1 MESAAV
7 ERFLTDI
14 GFAGSGDEATRSL
27 LVPFFD
33 IAETGRYAL
42 APSSVL
48 EYARIAEAV
57 SRAGGVP
64 VDAITALSCDNLLRV
79 PTGSRRRVAHDH
91 GVVLRDGLWLRIWAV
106 AGSSFDA
113 AVGGWEGH
121 RDLSAAFHASLGQ
134 ALRTAFFRRIEP
146 ALGYDLCLHGWN
158 TVEEGLT
165 YWLGFSRTGDIANAA
180 RLSPLIGFLPYAV
193 PLSAKAGFPGTW
205 TVLVG

>member
-1 MESAAV
+1 MEPAAV
-7 ERFLTDI
+7 ERFLTDA
-14 GFAGSGDEATRSL
+14 GFAGGGDEATRSL

-42 APSSVL
+42 APSSAL
-48 EYARIAEAV
+48 EQARIAEAV

-64 VDAITALSCDNLLRV
+64 VDAVTTLSCDDLSRA
-79 PTGSRRRVAHDH
+79 PWGSRRRIAREH
-91 GVVLRDGLWLRIWAV
+91 GAVLRDGLWLRIWAV
-106 AGSSFDA
+106 AGPPFDVT
-113 AVGGWEGH
+113 VGGWEGH
-121 RDLSAAFHASLGQ
+121 RDLSAAFHAGLGQ

-165 YWLGFSRTGDIANAA
+165 YWLGFSRAGDIANAA
-180 RLSPLIGFLPYAV
+180 RLAPLVGLLPYAV
-193 PLSAKAGFPGTW
+193 PLSAKAGFPGAW